1 MEYVYVYMCTY
12 VCLYICNM
20 TCFVSLCRAFMRMS
34 VSIVWKLFLWE
45 ALLVGSCSYGKL
57 FLWEAVLMGSFA
69 CGKCFVRLARGGV
82 VVWAKSAIPML
93 LDRYLDGYVAP

>member
-1 MEYVYVYMCTY
+1 MG
-12 VCLYICNM
+12 
-20 TCFVSLCRAFMRMS
+20 S
-34 VSIVWKLFLWE
+34 VSYGKLFLWE
-45 ALLVGSCSYGKL
+45 ALLVGSCFMGSFSYGKL